1 MRYNSES
8 LKTWVLISGN
18 DVLFNGIKIS
28 LGLLIATKNYP
39 FLFGRNHNTALST
52 TANNRTTLSLLKA
65 KIPPNLIS

>member
-18 DVLFNGIKIS
+18 DVFNGIKIS

-39 FLFGRNHNTALST
+39 FLFGRNDNTDLST
-52 TANNRTTLSLLKA
+52 TANNRITLSLLKA
-65 KIPPNLIS
+65 KTPTKSY